1 MTIIA
6 DSKKRFTIR
15 MAKTGERYDVQVDG
29 DGRFVLTRLEP
40 IQVAPTSIV
49 KIVKRGKY
57 SVGVLNRPIN
67 ERALKEALSDF
78 P

>member
-1 MTIIA
+1 
-6 DSKKRFTIR
+6 

-49 KIVKRGKY
+49 KIVKRDKY